1 MSYTNDNSNNRIPLC
16 CEICVKNEKNASLEM
31 IKTATQ
37 KWLFS
42 LAITITLGR
51 HDPSKINCETL
62 SKNCEY
68 IVIEPAIPIKIV
80 KEYNENFESASTQ
93 SQLITTRYSI
103 YEVNSYHNLVPP
115 ENAPSTQGPTVVTP
129 PSYANQSYVSK
140 PNEEVRVMNQ
150 QATSLTKKQKLE
162 NFRNEEVQNDNIKE
176 ISMKSE
182 TTLAKVKHIG
192 PLRSYS
198 RFSTNIATTTVYK
211 DPKEF
216 PKKENTQR
224 EERLLF
230 TIPVIG
236 EKAPSSMEEDPII
249 LPNFC
254 CIVYVVTYFK
264 NVSYTEDRVNKSAN
278 NFEYLEQEEEEDEE
292 DEDKRIP
299 IYTQYVLPHIRF
311 HKLWD
316 SLYYEENIKKDL
328 LEYISALM
336 LFATK
341 KIDTNL
347 INYNRL
353 ILFYGP
359 PGTGK
364 TSLCKALANK
374 VAIRLSNIYTTGL
387 LIELNTHTLFS
398 KFFSESGKKVTK
410 LFKKVRKIIRDHN
423 ENDIFICL
431 LIDEVESLSSARKKT
446 MDSGEPT
453 DSIRVVNTLLT
464 EIDSLKYY
472 HNTLLLT
479 TSNMTEMID
488 EAFID
493 RVDLK
498 QFVGLPNEECRY
510 EIFKGCV
517 EELME
522 KGIVDDSSKIPNY
535 QRIKELVKNEKDL
548 MNQEFT
554 NGKELLTCVE
564 LSKGF
569 SGRCLRKIPFQAYAY
584 FCQATLRFY
593 NTSNNKLN
601 NTSISIEEFL
611 EALKKA
617 IQKETSNKNKMCNQ

>member
-1 MSYTNDNSNNRIPLC
+1 MNSTNNNSNNRIPLC

-80 KEYNENFESASTQ
+80 KEYSENFEGTTQ
-93 SQLITTRYSI
+93 SKLITTRYSI

-115 ENAPSTQGPTVVTP
+115 EENLSPRSSSLVPHNY
-129 PSYANQSYVSK
+129 SNQSNLFSQ
-140 PNEEVRVMNQ
+140 NEEDNETNQQVRV
-150 QATSLTKKQKLE
+150 LTKKQKL
-162 NFRNEEVQNDNIKE
+162 QDSKE
-176 ISMKSE
+176 ILNSKSKE
-182 TTLAKVKHIG
+182 TSLKANAILKQINPSG
-192 PLRSYS
+192 ALRSYS
-198 RFSTNIATTTVYK
+198 KFSTNVPTTTSTAATSSTTISYK
-211 DPKEF
+211 STKEVQ
-216 PKKENTQR
+216 KKEET
-224 EERLLF
+224 LLL

-236 EKAPSSMEEDPII
+236 EKAPSSMEEDPVI

-264 NVSYTEDRVNKSAN
+264 NVSHTEEKINNITK
-278 NFEYLEQEEEEDEE
+278 NFECLEQDEEEDE
-292 DEDKRIP
+292 KRIP
-299 IYTQYVLPHIRF
+299 IYTQYILPHIRF

-336 LFATK
+336 LFAKK

-374 VAIRLSNIYTTGL
+374 VAIRLSNIFATGL

-410 LFKKVRKIIRDHN
+410 LFKKVRKIINDHN

-510 EIFKGCV
+510 EIFKGCL

-522 KGIVDDSSKIPNY
+522 KGIVDYSSKIPNY
-535 QRIKELVKNEKDL
+535 QRIKDLVKNEKDL
-548 MNQEFT
+548 MNPEFI

-564 LSKGF
+564 LSQGF

-593 NTSNNKLN
+593 NTSNNKVN
-601 NTSISIEEFL
+601 GVSISIKEFL

-617 IQKETSNKNKMCNQ
+617 IRKENSNKNKMCNQP